1 MQNFR
6 EEFKKII
13 EKSYIPHNA
22 NKNICNDVW
31 KRIYDF
37 VLPNIP
43 EKLFRYRGIDNNR
56 FSIKSF
62 KEGTISLCRASRF
75 PDKYDSLLY
84 VNQDK
89 IVEDLKNGFKSALR
103 ITISNIDNRSSN
115 IVAEKAAKVCYYR
128 ECGFTEEQ
136 IIDKIIDE
144 EYNKF
149 CNDIGADIKNRESR
163 FRKSKNTAK
172 IACFTESVQS
182 KYMWDRYA
190 SGYTGFALEY
200 DLRECIFKYSAQNF
214 NINLFP
220 IIYSDLRPDV
230 TIDEGNIHTYE
241 YFRRLG
247 DKKWLNILNNMIP
260 INQLHWYTSYLYK
273 DKKEYEHEHE
283 WRMLYYN
290 IEDENDYVS
299 IPDMGCLKAI
309 YYGPD
314 ITPEDKAELHEI
326 ATKKGIEEYDVC
338 LDTNSRK
345 YDLKITP
352 AVGSV

>member
-62 KEGTISLCRASRF
+62 KEGTISLCHAGMF

-89 IVEDLKNGFKSALR
+89 IVEDLKNGLKNALR
-103 ITISNIDNRSSN
+103 ITISNINNRSSN
-115 IVAEKAAKVCYYR
+115 IIAEKAAKVCYYR
-128 ECGFTEEQ
+128 ECGLTEEQ

-144 EYNKF
+144 EYNNF
-149 CNDIGADIKNRESR
+149 CNDIGISIKNRESR
-163 FRKSKNTAK
+163 LRKSKNTAK

-220 IIYSDLRPDV
+220 IIYSEFRPDF
-230 TIDEGNIHTYE
+230 TINEGNIQTLE
-241 YFRRLG
+241 YIKQLG
-247 DKKWLNILNNMIP
+247 NKVWLNILNNMIP

-273 DKKEYEHEHE
+273 DKKVYEHEQE

-290 IEDENDYVS
+290 IKDENDYAS

-314 ITPEDKAELHEI
+314 ISSNDKAELHEI
-326 ATKKGIEEYDVC
+326 ASTKGIKEYDVS
-338 LDTNSRK
+338 LDLYSRK

-352 AVGSV
+352 FI

>member
-13 EKSYIPHNA
+13 EMSYIPHNT
-22 NKNICNDVW
+22 NKNANYDVW
-31 KRIYDF
+31 KKIYDF

-62 KEGTISLCRASRF
+62 KEGTISLCHAGMF

-230 TIDEGNIHTYE
+230 TIDEGNIQTLE
-241 YFRRLG
+241 YIKQLG
-247 DKKWLNILNNMIP
+247 NKVWLNILNNMIP

-290 IEDENDYVS
+290 IEDENDYAS

-314 ITPEDKAELHEI
+314 ITSEDKAELHEI
-326 ATKKGIEEYDVC
+326 ATKKGLEEYDVC

-345 YDLKITP
+345 YDLKIIP
-352 AVGSV
+352 FM

>member
-62 KEGTISLCRASRF
+62 KEGTISLCHAGMF

-128 ECGFTEEQ
+128 ECGFNEEQ
-136 IIDKIIDE
+136 IIEQIIDE

-149 CNDIGADIKNRESR
+149 CDDIGIDIKNRESR
-163 FRKSKNTAK
+163 LRRSKNTAK

-220 IIYSDLRPDV
+220 IIYSELRPDV
-230 TIDEGNIHTYE
+230 TINEGNIHTYE
-241 YFRRLG
+241 YFKRLG
-247 DKKWLNILNNMIP
+247 GKKWLNILNKMIP

-314 ITPEDKAELHEI
+314 ISSNDKAELHEI
-326 ATKKGIEEYDVC
+326 ASTKGIKEYDVC

-345 YDLKITP
+345 YDLKIIP
-352 AVGSV
+352 FM

>member
-13 EKSYIPHNA
+13 EMSYIPHNT
-22 NKNICNDVW
+22 NKNASYDVW
-31 KRIYDF
+31 KKIYDF

-62 KEGTISLCRASRF
+62 KEGTISLCHAGMF

-115 IVAEKAAKVCYYR
+115 IVAEKAGKVCYYR

-220 IIYSDLRPDV
+220 IIYSEFRPDF
-230 TIDEGNIHTYE
+230 TINEGNIQTLE
-241 YFRRLG
+241 YIKQLG
-247 DKKWLNILNNMIP
+247 NKVWLNILNNMIP

-273 DKKEYEHEHE
+273 DKKVYEHEQE

-314 ITPEDKAELHEI
+314 ITSEDKAELHEI
-326 ATKKGIEEYDVC
+326 ATKKGLEEYDVC

-345 YDLKITP
+345 YDLKIIP
-352 AVGSV
+352 FMRNI

>member
-13 EKSYIPHNA
+13 EMSYIPHNT
-22 NKNICNDVW
+22 NKNASYDVW
-31 KRIYDF
+31 KKIYDF

-62 KEGTISLCRASRF
+62 KEGTISLCHAGMF

-115 IVAEKAAKVCYYR
+115 IVAEKAGKVCYYR

-230 TIDEGNIHTYE
+230 TINEGNIHTYE

-314 ITPEDKAELHEI
+314 ITSEDKAELHEI
-326 ATKKGIEEYDVC
+326 ATKKGLEEYDVC

-352 AVGSV
+352 FMRNI

>member
-13 EKSYIPHNA
+13 EMSYIPHNT
-22 NKNICNDVW
+22 NKNASYDVW
-31 KRIYDF
+31 KKIYDF

-62 KEGTISLCRASRF
+62 KEGTISLCHAGMF

-89 IVEDLKNGFKSALR
+89 IVEDLKKGFKSALR

-115 IVAEKAAKVCYYR
+115 IVAEKAGKVCYYR
-128 ECGFTEEQ
+128 ECGFTEEE

-314 ITPEDKAELHEI
+314 ITSEDKAELHEI
-326 ATKKGIEEYDVC
+326 ATKKGLEEYDVC

-345 YDLKITP
+345 YDLKIIP
-352 AVGSV
+352 FMRNI